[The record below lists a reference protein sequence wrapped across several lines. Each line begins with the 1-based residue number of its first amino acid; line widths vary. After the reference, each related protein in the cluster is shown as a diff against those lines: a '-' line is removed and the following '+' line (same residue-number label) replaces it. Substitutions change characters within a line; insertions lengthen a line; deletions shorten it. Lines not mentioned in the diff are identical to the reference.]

1 MKLKGHTALVTG
13 ASHGIGRAIAL
24 AFAQEGAD
32 VAVNYGHDEA
42 AAQEVVAAIASLGR
56 RAIAVGA
63 DVSDAD
69 SVRRMVH
76 QVARDLGP
84 IDCLVNNAGIVMRAG
99 LFDLTP
105 EMWDRVMDVNAKG
118 VFLVSQ
124 EVARGMVA
132 REQGGVIVNIASMRG
147 VEGAESSMHYAASKA
162 AVINLTKCF
171 ARELAPKV
179 RVNAIAPGYVATRIQ
194 AELTPEKRHA
204 IEEATPLK
212 RFGRPEDIA
221 RTAVYFASEDSAY
234 VTGQTLLVDGGRVM
248 S

>member
-1 MKLKGHTALVTG
+1 MKLNGTTALVTG

-24 AFAQEGAD
+24 AFAEAGANVAINYAHDAQPAREVVGAIEAMGRRALAVQAD
-32 VAVNYGHDEA
+32 VADPE
-42 AAQEVVAAIASLGR
+42 Q
-56 RAIAVGA
+56 
-63 DVSDAD
+63 
-69 SVRRMVH
+69 VRRMVDT
-76 QVARDLGP
+76 VERDLGP
-84 IDCLVNNAGIVMRAG
+84 IDRLVNNAGIVMRAG
-99 LFDLTP
+99 LFEITP
-105 EMWDRVMDVNAKG
+105 DMWDRVMDVNAKG

-124 EVARGMVA
+124 AVAKGMMA
-132 REQGGVIVNIASMRG
+132 SNGGVIVNIASMRG

-204 IEEATPLK
+204 IEQATPLK

-221 RTAVYFASEDSAY
+221 RTAVYFASDDSAF

-248 S
+248 L

>member
-1 MKLKGHTALVTG
+1 MRLQGHTALVTG
-13 ASHGIGRAIAL
+13 ASHGVGRAIAL
-24 AFAQEGAD
+24 AFAAEGAQ
-32 VAVNYGHDEA
+32 VAVNYARDAE
-42 AAQEVVAAIASLGR
+42 AAQEVVLEIEALGR
-56 RAIAVGA
+56 RALAIQA
-63 DVSDAD
+63 DVSDPDA
-69 SVRRMVH
+69 VRRMVLS
-76 QVARDLGP
+76 VESALGP
-84 IDCLVNNAGIVMRAG
+84 IDRLVNNAGIVLRAG
-99 LFDLTP
+99 LFDITS

-124 EVARGMVA
+124 AVARGMVD
-132 REQGGVIVNIASMRG
+132 REGGVIVNIASMRG
-147 VEGAESSMHYAASKA
+147 VEGGASSMHYAASKA

-194 AELTPEKRHA
+194 EELSAEQRHA
-204 IEEATPLK
+204 IEQATPLK

-248 S
+248 A